1 MVVAGEAMYCDTC
14 ILVKLLTSEPDS
26 TKFDEALRGQPL
38 STSELAYPEVCSA
51 LLAKERA
58 RSILPQERERAWK
71 VFTDWIADEFL
82 LIRPLN
88 SATVRKA
95 GAQLRLCHPNVAL
108 HTLDAL
114 HLASADLAQDFP
126 LCTTDVRLRQ
136 AATLLGIPVF
146 P

>member
-1 MVVAGEAMYCDTC
+1 MYCDTC

-26 TKFDEALRGQPL
+26 AKFDEALRGQPL

-58 RSILPQERERAWK
+58 GSILPQERERAWK

-88 SATVRKA
+88 SATLRKA
-95 GAQLRLCHPNVAL
+95 GAQLRFCHPDVAL
-108 HTLDAL
+108 RTLDAI
-114 HLASADLAQDFP
+114 HLASADLAQDLP

-136 AATLLGIPVF
+136 AAKLLGLPLF